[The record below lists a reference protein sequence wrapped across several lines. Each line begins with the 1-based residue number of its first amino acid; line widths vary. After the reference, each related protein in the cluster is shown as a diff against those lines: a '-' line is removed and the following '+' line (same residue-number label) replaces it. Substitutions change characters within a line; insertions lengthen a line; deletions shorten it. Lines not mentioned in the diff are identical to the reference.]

1 MQLKQLAQGL
11 GGIIP
16 GGISILDFAIVAKI
30 DQISAKQIL
39 NVLVANSIG
48 KIDGDFIQFT
58 AGDKLKAALYA
69 LTEGVPIEEVSTRL
83 NWKDFEGLVAEILE
97 SKGFRIIRNLIL
109 TKPRMEIDVIGE
121 NHGVVL
127 LIDCKHW
134 KRQSSSSLNKSVKK
148 QIGRV
153 KHYVAKTQGVVG
165 VPAIVTLYQEQL
177 SFIDKVPIVPISQF
191 SSFVDE
197 FYGNLDALNTIE
209 TSSK

>member
-134 KRQSSSSLNKSVKK
+134 KRQSSSSLNNSVKK

>member
-48 KIDGDFIQFT
+48 KFDGDFIQFT

-134 KRQSSSSLNKSVKK
+134 KRQSSSSLNNSVKK

>member
-69 LTEGVPIEEVSTRL
+69 LIEGVPIEEVSTRL

-109 TKPRMEIDVIGE
+109 TQPRMEIDVIGE

-134 KRQSSSSLNKSVKK
+134 KRQSSSSLNNSVKK